1 MQVAD
6 LSQLTDT
13 ARGACTPPQVI
24 ASFPKLN
31 EMILQILKA
40 TMFTTGASSGGSS
53 GTSGSQVQSMKDA
66 GDQIVASDEEE

>member
-1 MQVAD
+1 M
-6 LSQLTDT
+6 
-13 ARGACTPPQVI
+13 I

-40 TMFTTGASSGGSS
+40 TMFTTGASSGG
-53 GTSGSQVQSMKDA
+53 TSGSQVQSMKDA